1 MLNFRISSEI
11 SFEGERD
18 DCHKKRGWI
27 VSEES
32 RIESELYVVRERE
45 LGFILSSS
53 YILKRN

>member
-45 LGFILSSS
+45 S
-53 YILKRN
+53 